1 MCGYYCIVSSD
12 QINLDASIKSLDL
25 ISHRGPDSQ
34 KYFLNDQRSV
44 FMGFNRLSILDLRSE
59 ADQPMIDEE
68 SQRIIMF
75 NGEIYNHNEVRKFL
89 IEKKYT
95 FKTTSDT
102 EVILKA
108 YDFWKE
114 DLLER
119 LEGMFSFVIHDPI
132 ENNIFFARDRAGEKP
147 LFYLHNKKSFY
158 ICSEIK
164 PIHKDSGKKDL
175 SIDGLNHF
183 FENGFTSKDISMI
196 DGIKKLKPGHQA
208 MLNINTLKLD
218 IKRYWNLE
226 EQIIKPLKNIK
237 KQNNYYIDKLE
248 LLLGNAVKK
257 QLIADV
263 PVGMMLSGGVDSSL
277 IVATASKYFN
287 QLNTFT
293 VTFPD
298 LQKYDESKH
307 AQLIAK
313 HFNTNH
319 VELNADEVEPEI
331 LYKLVKHFDEPMVD
345 SSMIPTYLLSK
356 EIRKHCKVALGGDG
370 ADELFGGYSHYNR
383 YNFLGKIQKF
393 IPYPLRDSI
402 VKSALS
408 LLPKNIRGHKTLELF
423 GKRLDKLEFNNANLF
438 DYKKR
443 DKLFKDNALLKKTI
457 LEKKIIST
465 DLVRSVT
472 FEDYNN
478 YLSEDILVKV
488 DRASMACSLEVR
500 SPFLDSEITKFAFH
514 EVPSNLKVYKNQ
526 RKILPKMLAKKILPK
541 KFDYKRKQGF
551 GFPVNELFRSGKW
564 YDFLEDKINSDQNYF
579 LDKKY
584 CNQLLSQQAKG
595 DNIGESLFAIAL
607 FLVWCEAY
615 VNQR

>member
-1 MCGYYCIVSSD
+1 MCGYYCIVSSE
-12 QINLDASIKSLDL
+12 QIDLDTSIKSLDL

-59 ADQPMIDEE
+59 ADQPMIDDE
-68 SQRIIMF
+68 SQRIIIF

-89 IEKKYT
+89 IEKNYT

-102 EVILKA
+102 EVLLKA
-108 YDFWKE
+108 YDLWKE

-119 LEGMFSFVIHDPI
+119 LEGMFSFVIYDPI
-132 ENNIFFARDRAGEKP
+132 KNNIFFARDRAGEKP
-147 LFYLHNKKSFY
+147 LYYLHNKKSFY

-164 PIHKDSGKKDL
+164 PIYKDSGKKDL

-196 DGIKKLKPGHQA
+196 DDIKKLKPGHQA
-208 MLNINTLKLD
+208 FIDLNTFKLN
-218 IKRYWNLE
+218 IKRYWNLDK
-226 EQIIKPLKNIK
+226 QVIKPLKNIK
-237 KQNNYYIDKLE
+237 KQNSYYIDKLE
-248 LLLGNAVKK
+248 LLLGNAVKR

-298 LQKYDESKH
+298 LQKYDESKY
-307 AQLIAK
+307 AQLIAN

-319 VELNADEVEPEI
+319 VELNADKVEPEI

-345 SSMIPTYLLSK
+345 SSMIPTYLLCK

-383 YNFLGKIQKF
+383 YNFLAKIQKF
-393 IPYPLRDSI
+393 IPYPLRNSI
-402 VKSALS
+402 VNSVLS
-408 LLPKNIRGHKTLELF
+408 LLTKNIKGRKTLELF
-423 GKRLDKLEFNNANLF
+423 GKRLEKLEFNNANLF

-443 DKLFKDNALLKKTI
+443 DKLFKNDSLLKKTV

-465 DLVRSVT
+465 DLIRSVT

-488 DRASMACSLEVR
+488 DRSSMACSLEVR

-514 EVPSNLKVYKNQ
+514 EVPAYLKVYKNQ

-541 KFDYKRKQGF
+541 NFDFRRKQGF
-551 GFPVNELFRSGKW
+551 VFPINELFRYGKW
-564 YDFLEDKINSDQNYF
+564 HDFLADKINSDQNNF

-584 CNQLLSQQAKG
+584 CNQLLTQQAEG

-607 FLVWCEAY
+607 FLVWCEEY
-615 VNQR
+615 VN

>member
-12 QINLDASIKSLDL
+12 QINLDTSIKSLDL

-34 KYFLNDQRSV
+34 KYYLNNQRSV
-44 FMGFNRLSILDLRSE
+44 FMGFNRLSILDLRTE

-68 SQRIIMF
+68 SKRIIVF
-75 NGEIYNHNEVRKFL
+75 NGEIYNHDEIRKFL
-89 IEKKYT
+89 IDKNYT

-102 EVILKA
+102 EVLLKA

-114 DLLER
+114 DLLEHI
-119 LEGMFSFVIHDPI
+119 EGMFSFVIHDPI
-132 ENNIFFARDRAGEKP
+132 KNNIFFARDRAGEKP
-147 LFYLHNKKSFY
+147 LFYLHDKKGFY
-158 ICSEIK
+158 LCSEIK
-164 PIHKDSGKKDL
+164 PIYKDSEKKDL
-175 SIDGLNHF
+175 SIYGLNHF
-183 FENGFTSKDISMI
+183 FENGFTSKDMSMI
-196 DGIKKLKPGHQA
+196 DGIKKLKPGYQA
-208 MLNINTLKLD
+208 LLDVSTLKLD
-218 IKRYWNLE
+218 IKRYWNLDK
-226 EQIIKPLKNIK
+226 QIIKPLKNIK
-237 KQNNYYIDKLE
+237 KSNSYFIDKLE

-345 SSMIPTYLLSK
+345 SSMIPTYLLCK

-383 YNFLGKIQKF
+383 YNFLAKIQKV
-393 IPYPLRDSI
+393 IPYPLRNS
-402 VKSALS
+402 VVNSLLS
-408 LLPKNIRGHKTLELF
+408 LLTKGFRGRKTLELF
-423 GKRLDKLEFNNANLF
+423 GKKLEKLEFNNANLF

-443 DKLFKDNALLKKTI
+443 EKLFKNDALLKNTV
-457 LEKKIIST
+457 LDKKVIST
-465 DLVRSVT
+465 DLIRSVT

-500 SPFLDSEITKFAFH
+500 SPFLDSQITKFAFN
-514 EVPSNLKVYKNQ
+514 EVPSHLKVYKNQ

-541 KFDYKRKQGF
+541 NFDLKRKQGF
-551 GFPVNELFRSGKW
+551 GFPVNELFRYGKW
-564 YDFLEDKINSDQNYF
+564 HNFLEDKINSDQNYF

-584 CNQLLSQQAKG
+584 CNQLLVQQSEG

-607 FLVWCEAY
+607 FLVWCEEY
-615 VNQR
+615 VN